1 MERTRPNIC
10 VIGGGFTGA
19 AAAIACLKRIEH
31 AFDLTIVEPSAA
43 LGRGAAYGGHH
54 PLHLLNVR
62 TRDLSILPDRPRD
75 FLNWAFAQIDQGEND
90 PGLLEGLAHS
100 FLPRELFGSYARQR
114 LFEAIENRA
123 DVDTRIVNDAAVSC
137 TRRGGQFVIRTENT
151 ATLCADVVMLAT
163 AYGVQNPS
171 ATGALAPYEVVPPE
185 RLRTAKSIA
194 LIGSGLTMV
203 DALIGARRDGFS
215 GIATIV
221 SRRGQLPRRHAA
233 KGVVPLELAVPQSKS
248 VARLTAA
255 IRIACEAAE
264 AHGTPWQAV
273 INGLRPFIQKRWL
286 DLSTQ
291 EQRRFLRHVR
301 PFWDA
306 HRHRLPSEMHE
317 RVLSE
322 FEAGRAVLVRGTV
335 TGVVREQDRFS
346 LRFRPRGSPVV
357 ETLHADLAINC
368 SRYKPDLDQPLI
380 QSLLFQG
387 LAHPDEHRLGLLVRP
402 DGQVIAKDG
411 VATRGLFALGPLC
424 QGTLWEITSV
434 PEIVRQADAAA
445 ASSLSSLAAPGSG
458 DGETVLACAHA

>member
-1 MERTRPNIC
+1 MKRTRPSIC
-10 VIGGGFTGA
+10 LIGGGFTGA
-19 AAAIACLKRIEH
+19 AAAIACLKRIAH
-31 AFDLTIVEPSAA
+31 PFDLTIVEPAA
-43 LGRGAAYGGHH
+43 SLGRGAAYGGHH

-62 TRDLSILPDRPRD
+62 TRDLTILPDRPRD
-75 FLNWAFAQIDQGEND
+75 FLNWTFTQIDQGEND
-90 PGLLEGLAHS
+90 SGLHEGLAHS

-114 LFEAIENRA
+114 LFEAIGSRP
-123 DVDTRIVNDAAVSC
+123 DVNTRIVNDVAVSC
-137 TRRGGQFVIRTENT
+137 TGRTGRAGQFVIRTENGG
-151 ATLCADVVMLAT
+151 TLCADVVMLAT
-163 AYGVQNPS
+163 AYGVQSPS
-171 ATGALAPYEVVPPE
+171 ASGAIAPYEAVAPE

-203 DALIGARRDGFS
+203 DALIGARRDGFG

-233 KGVVPLELAVPQSKS
+233 KGVVPLEVAVPQSKS

-255 IRIACEAAE
+255 IRIACEMAE

-273 INGLRPFIQKRWL
+273 INGLRPFLQQRWL

-306 HRHRLPSEMHE
+306 HRHRLPSEMHD

-335 TGVVREQDRFS
+335 TGVVREQDRFT
-346 LRFRPRGSPVV
+346 LRLRRRGAKAV
-357 ETLHADLAINC
+357 EVLHADLAINC
-368 SRYKPDLDQPLI
+368 SSYKPDLDQPLI

-387 LAHPDEHRLGLLVRP
+387 LARPDEHRLGLLVRP
-402 DGQVIAKDG
+402 DGHVVGKDG
-411 VATRGLFALGPLC
+411 AAARGLFALGPLC
-424 QGTLWEITSV
+424 QGTLWEITAV

-445 ASSLSSLAAPGSG
+445 LAAAFET
-458 DGETVLACAHA
+458 GERAVAV

>member
-1 MERTRPNIC
+1 MTRTRPSIC

-19 AAAIACLKRIEH
+19 AAAVACLKRIAH
-31 AFDLTIVEPSAA
+31 PFDLAIVETAA

-90 PGLLEGLAHS
+90 PGLHEGLAHS

-114 LFEAIENRA
+114 LFEAIEARN
-123 DVDTRIVNDAAVSC
+123 DVDTRIVNDVAVSC
-137 TRRGGQFVIRTENT
+137 TGRAGQFVIRTESA
-151 ATLCADVVMLAT
+151 ATLCADIVMLAT
-163 AYGVQNPS
+163 AYGVQSPS
-171 ATGALAPYEVVPPE
+171 AEGALAPYEAIAPE
-185 RLRTAKSIA
+185 RLRAAKSVA

-203 DALIGARRDGFS
+203 DALIGARRDGFG
-215 GIATIV
+215 GIATII

-233 KGVVPLELAVPQSKS
+233 KGVVPLEVAVPQSKS

-255 IRIACEAAE
+255 IRIACEMAE

-273 INGLRPFIQKRWL
+273 INGLRPFLQKRWL
-286 DLSTQ
+286 DLSAQ

-306 HRHRLPSEMHE
+306 HRHRLPSEMHD

-322 FEAGRAVLVRGTV
+322 FESGRAILLRGTV
-335 TGVVREQDRFS
+335 TGVIREQDRFT
-346 LRFRPRGSPVV
+346 LRVRRRGSGVL
-357 ETLHADLAINC
+357 ETLEADLAINC

-380 QSLLFQG
+380 QSLLLQG
-387 LAHPDEHRLGLLVRP
+387 LARPDDHRLGLLVRP
-402 DGQVIAKDG
+402 DGHVVGKDSA
-411 VATRGLFALGPLC
+411 ATRGLFALGPLC
-424 QGTLWEITSV
+424 QGTLWEITAV

-445 ASSLSSLAAPGSG
+445 LAAAFET
-458 DGETVLACAHA
+458 GERAVAV

>member
-1 MERTRPNIC
+1 
-10 VIGGGFTGA
+10 
-19 AAAIACLKRIEH
+19 
-31 AFDLTIVEPSAA
+31 
-43 LGRGAAYGGHH
+43 
-54 PLHLLNVR
+54 
-62 TRDLSILPDRPRD
+62 
-75 FLNWAFAQIDQGEND
+75 
-90 PGLLEGLAHS
+90 
-100 FLPRELFGSYARQR
+100 
-114 LFEAIENRA
+114 
-123 DVDTRIVNDAAVSC
+123 
-137 TRRGGQFVIRTENT
+137 
-151 ATLCADVVMLAT
+151 MLAT
-163 AYGVQNPS
+163 AYGVQNS
-171 ATGALAPYEVVPPE
+171 STKGALAPYEVAPPE

-233 KGVVPLELAVPQSKS
+233 KGVVPLEVAVPQSKS

-346 LRFRPRGSPVV
+346 LRFRRRGSPVV

-368 SRYKPDLDQPLI
+368 SSYKPDLDQPLI

-402 DGQVIAKDG
+402 DGQVIGKDG

-458 DGETVLACAHA
+458 DGETVLARAHA